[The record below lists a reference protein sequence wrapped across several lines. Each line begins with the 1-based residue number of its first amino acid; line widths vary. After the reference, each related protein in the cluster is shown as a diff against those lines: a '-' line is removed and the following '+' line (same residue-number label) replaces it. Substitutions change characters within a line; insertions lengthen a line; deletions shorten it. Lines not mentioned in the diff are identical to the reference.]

1 MSCSIVVIYHLTNKV
16 MTDTNAKKYLMY
28 IQSEDF
34 YFLAYNSIIFLD
46 TLKCVDGKVM
56 KDCRKL
62 SYLVDFIAH
71 PQYVHLLRKEEVY
84 NTDLRQLTELYSKGI
99 MREKQIN
106 KLLFL
111 LNQQEIIT
119 LTQQK
124 KDNTKLDIT
133 LNKSN
138 LPADFLDKEL
148 FKLEIMNS
156 KSIKKNIA
164 RLTQLTFSTFIK
176 KAFISK
182 GVKIKIP

>member
-1 MSCSIVVIYHLTNKV
+1 
-16 MTDTNAKKYLMY
+16 
-28 IQSEDF
+28 
-34 YFLAYNSIIFLD
+34 
-46 TLKCVDGKVM
+46 
-56 KDCRKL
+56 
-62 SYLVDFIAH
+62 
-71 PQYVHLLRKEEVY
+71 
-84 NTDLRQLTELYSKGI
+84 

-138 LPADFLDKEL
+138 LSADFLDKEL